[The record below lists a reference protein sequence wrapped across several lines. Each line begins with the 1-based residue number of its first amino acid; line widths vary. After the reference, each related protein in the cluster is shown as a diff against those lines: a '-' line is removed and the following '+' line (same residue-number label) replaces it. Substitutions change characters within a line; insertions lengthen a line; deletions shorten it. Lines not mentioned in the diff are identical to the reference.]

1 MRKALTLVAVA
12 VLALSATGA
21 MAALTW
27 DFSTG
32 MQGWTWSTAHAQSVP
47 GQHINGMP
55 PEIIPGQGVYGAG
68 GSNLYCPG
76 DSNSRST
83 AVFDVSPYLVGG
95 KTDRFLLQA
104 DVYIPNM
111 RPMTGFNHDYPGNIN
126 HYAGIAMLADG
137 AIWGP
142 SVYGR
147 LDRGSQMYVDYTADD
162 PWPQY
167 RQDWYMEDWTGGSYV
182 EPDTAWWNT
191 WITLQLDYGFTTP
204 GQVTVKYYIPWQTH
218 DGQTGW
224 ITLHSG
230 DIYATPWAA
239 NLRDFTTIALGC
251 NLNTAGA
258 PWTKS
263 QYDNVL
269 FDSPD
274 LVPEPGSMIALGTG
288 LVGLFAVIRR
298 RKA

>member
-95 KTDRFLLQA
+95 K
-104 DVYIPNM
+104 
-111 RPMTGFNHDYPGNIN
+111 
-126 HYAGIAMLADG
+126 
-137 AIWGP
+137 
-142 SVYGR
+142 
-147 LDRGSQMYVDYTADD
+147 
-162 PWPQY
+162 
-167 RQDWYMEDWTGGSYV
+167 QD
-182 EPDTAWWNT
+182 
-191 WITLQLDYGFTTP
+191 
-204 GQVTVKYYIPWQTH
+204 GQVLAAGGRIYSEHAPD
-218 DGQTGW
+218 DGVQ
-224 ITLHSG
+224 S
-230 DIYATPWAA
+230 
-239 NLRDFTTIALGC
+239 
-251 NLNTAGA
+251 
-258 PWTKS
+258 
-263 QYDNVL
+263 
-269 FDSPD
+269 
-274 LVPEPGSMIALGTG
+274 
-288 LVGLFAVIRR
+288 
-298 RKA
+298 